1 MDRIHNGFDMVAWQE
16 FIFNQWAREALFTP
30 RSSLLGA
37 QIASSHR
44 VGNYPFGAM
53 FIGMHDEALMRI
65 REALPLM
72 VGYGPPEGTEP
83 ERPNQMLSSRDK
95 AIRWWMILGLARWAT
110 EGEDGVKE
118 FRRAADHVHEDWQG
132 DDPGNFQY
140 SVQITIAARRNSMV
154 EWISQ
159 QCLSPT
165 GHLVIREEDR
175 PLAEFARWMARH
187 LEAGGT
193 RDAKVVARFEDA
205 LRAYTKLPR
214 IGVDWPAMALWFKEI
229 YWEGGLTK
237 TPAETCLKL
246 YEVLPE
252 IEKPDFSKR
261 PPAIKE

>member
-65 REALPLM
+65 REALPRML
-72 VGYGPPEGTEP
+72 GYGPPAGTEP
-83 ERPNQMLSSRDK
+83 VPPNQISSRIK
-95 AIRWWMILGLARWAT
+95 AIRWWTILGLARWVT

-132 DDPGNFQY
+132 DDPGNFKD
-140 SVQITIAARRNSMV
+140 SVLTAIAARRNSMV

-165 GHLVIREEDR
+165 GHLVVREEDR
-175 PLAEFARWMARH
+175 PLAEFGRWMARH
-187 LEAGGT
+187 LEGGGT
-193 RDAKVVARFEDA
+193 RDAKVVARFEAA
-205 LRAYTKLPR
+205 LRAYAGLPKYE
-214 IGVDWPAMALWFKEI
+214 VDWTRMALWFKEI
-229 YWEGGLTK
+229 YWESGLTK
-237 TPAETCLKL
+237 TPAETCLRL

-252 IEKPDFSKR
+252 IEKPDISKR
-261 PPAIKE
+261 PQAIGG